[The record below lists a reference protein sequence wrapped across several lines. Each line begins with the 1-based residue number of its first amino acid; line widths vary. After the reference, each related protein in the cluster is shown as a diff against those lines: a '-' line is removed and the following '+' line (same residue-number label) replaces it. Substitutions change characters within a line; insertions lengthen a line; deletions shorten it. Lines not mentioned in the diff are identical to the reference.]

1 MSAPGT
7 PHDSP
12 RIINRGN
19 VVDPSILLIASKDR
33 IKHVLKKIDPEQR
46 LDADVEDILM
56 DLTWDFI
63 NSVSNSATKLTE
75 NNRVRLH
82 GSEDGTGKLVPVD
95 EFEEGYTI
103 LEADGVHQ
111 MAKGDY
117 ESKPLEPLEP

>member
-1 MSAPGT
+1 MKTWWP
-7 PHDSP
+7 
-12 RIINRGN
+12 
-19 VVDPSILLIASKDR
+19 VVYSCSYFGPAYLLSEIPTGFRSISKEA
-33 IKHVLKKIDPEQR
+33 L
-46 LDADVEDILM
+46 
-56 DLTWDFI
+56 
-63 NSVSNSATKLTE
+63 KLTE